1 MSEPFELNTPESST
15 PQRKQELDLSAEN
28 VWDKIRSLWQTIWA
42 KSLYIRRGGETQV
55 KLPLPLAI
63 VLGIVFPHIAVPILV
78 IGVVAGF
85 SFTIGA
91 R

>member
-1 MSEPFELNTPESST
+1 MSEPFELDTPEN

-28 VWDKIRSLWQTIWA
+28 VWAKLRSLWNAIWA
-42 KSLYIRRGGETQV
+42 KSLYIRRRGETQV
-55 KLPLPLAI
+55 KLPLPIAIFLA
-63 VLGIVFPHIAVPILV
+63 VFFPQFSVPILV

-85 SFTIGA
+85 SFTIGP

>member
-1 MSEPFELNTPESST
+1 MSEPFELETPGTPE
-15 PQRKQELDLSAEN
+15 PQRKQELGLSADN
-28 VWDKIRSLWQTIWA
+28 LWDKIRSLWHTIWA
-42 KSLYIRRGGETQV
+42 KSLYIRHRGETQV

-63 VLGIVFPHIAVPILV
+63 VLGVCFPHVAVPILV
-78 IGVVAGF
+78 IGILAGF